1 MSRQAY
7 EKQQKEL
14 QKQIKDTEQ
23 MISDNTQS
31 VRSQNRDLKIRQD
44 EINKRKAL
52 IVSQQHEL
60 EAITQEEDSLRQ
72 EIKSLKSDYAAKQ
85 QKYAAAMRHLYKW
98 RSGYQEAAFVLSA
111 NNLLE
116 SMRRVRYLRTY
127 SEWRKQQAIEL
138 QEQRVATEKATD
150 ELTKT
155 RELHEQ
161 KLATMDQERA
171 ALTRKQQEQEA
182 KVADL
187 QKRNKELQTALDQDR
202 KRMADVEKTIERMIQ
217 EEIRRAEEA
226 RRKAEEEARK
236 KAEAE
241 ARKKAEKQ
249 GKNTASNTKSNS
261 SSAKS
266 SSSSSSAGKSSS
278 SGSSTSSPSVRT
290 YAVDES
296 YKRLTG
302 SFASNK
308 GKLPYPVDATFAFV
322 DHYNTAGNGNSSI
335 VLSSKV
341 GAHACAIYE
350 GVVQG
355 CFSTSEEWT
364 IIVQHGQYRSVY
376 MNLANV
382 SVKVGQRVNTRQ
394 SLGTLKTEPDGKRSE
409 LRFWIYQNANA
420 VNPERW
426 LKR

>member
-7 EKQQKEL
+7 EKQQKDL

-23 MISDNTQS
+23 LISDNAQS
-31 VRSQNRDLKIRQD
+31 VRTQNRDLKIRQD

-52 IVSQQHEL
+52 IVSQQREL
-60 EAITQEEDSLRQ
+60 DVIAQEEDSLRK
-72 EIKSLKSDYAAKQ
+72 EIKSLKNDFAAKQ
-85 QKYAAAMRHLYKW
+85 QKYAAAMRHMYKW
-98 RSGYQEAAFVLSA
+98 RSGYQEAAFVFSA
-111 NNLLE
+111 NDLFE
-116 SMRRVRYLRTY
+116 SARRVRYLRSY
-127 SEWRKQQAIEL
+127 GEWRKRQALEL
-138 QEQRVATEKATD
+138 QQQRVATEQATD
-150 ELTKT
+150 ELAKT

-161 KLATMDQERA
+161 KLADMNQERA
-171 ALTRKQQEQEA
+171 ALTRKQQEQEVQ
-182 KVADL
+182 VANL
-187 QKRNKELQTALDQDR
+187 QKRNKELQTELDRDR
-202 KRMADVEKTIERMIQ
+202 KRMAEVEKTIERMIQ

-241 ARKKAEKQ
+241 ARKKAEKK
-249 GKNTASNTKSNS
+249 GTTTASSSGKS
-261 SSAKS
+261 SSSKNSGTSSSGSSASSSGKS
-266 SSSSSSAGKSSS
+266 SSSSNTIK
-278 SGSSTSSPSVRT
+278 T

-296 YKRLTG
+296 YKRLSG

-308 GKLPYPVDATFAFV
+308 GKMPYPVDANFAFV

-335 VLSSKV
+335 VISSKV

-350 GVVQG
+350 GVVQS

-382 SVKVGQRVNTRQ
+382 TVKAGQKVSTRQ

-409 LRFWIYQNANA
+409 LRFWIYQNATA

>member
-1 MSRQAY
+1 MAKKEKYYTGLALNFGQTIRNWAAQSAQQLRDAY
-7 EKQQKEL
+7 AMQKVWDGS
-14 QKQIKDTEQ
+14 QRNAVWSGRKKWHYKDMNDWTKGRVQIN
-23 MISDNTQS
+23 SWW
-31 VRSQNRDLKIRQD
+31 
-44 EINKRKAL
+44 
-52 IVSQQHEL
+52 
-60 EAITQEEDSLRQ
+60 EE
-72 EIKSLKSDYAAKQ
+72 
-85 QKYAAAMRHLYKW
+85 
-98 RSGYQEAAFVLSA
+98 
-111 NNLLE
+111 N
-116 SMRRVRYLRTY
+116 
-127 SEWRKQQAIEL
+127 EWRKQQAIEL

-150 ELTKT
+150 ELSKT

-161 KLATMDQERA
+161 KLASMDQERA

-187 QKRNKELQTALDQDR
+187 QKRNKELQVALDQDR
-202 KRMADVEKTIERMIQ
+202 KRMAEVEKTIERMIQ

-226 RRKAEEEARK
+226 RRKAEEEAK
-236 KAEAE
+236 KRAEAE
-241 ARKKAEKQ
+241 ARKKADKQ
-249 GKNTASNTKSNS
+249 GKNTASNTKSNTSTKS
-261 SSAKS
+261 SSSGSTASKS
-266 SSSSSSAGKSSS
+266 SSSSSASSS
-278 SGSSTSSPSVRT
+278 ART

-308 GKLPYPVDATFAFV
+308 GKMPYPVDATFAFV

-335 VLSSKV
+335 VISSKV

-382 SVKVGQRVNTRQ
+382 SVKVGQHVNTRQ
-394 SLGTLKTEPDGKRSE
+394 ALGTLKTEPDGKRSE